1 MQCYTTQRDP
11 RVFSNAE
18 AFLPERWLGPEVMSP
33 EAKALYMPFSSGT
46 RACLGKNLAMME
58 LKLITS
64 TLIKQFDVRAAP
76 DTTEDSMSILDHFL
90 AIPKSGKC
98 NLILTKLVEEK

>member
-11 RVFSNAE
+11 GVFPNAE
-18 AFLPERWLGPEVMSP
+18 AFLPDRWLGPEATSSD
-33 EAKALYMPFSSGT
+33 AKVLYMPFSSGA

-64 TLIKQFDVRAAP
+64 TLVKKFDVHVAA

-90 AIPKSGKC
+90 AVS
-98 NLILTKLVEEK
+98 NLGNAI